1 MSFQG
6 SLKELH
12 LPDVIQLV
20 SVSGKSGSFRLERK
34 GDEGFIYLENGTIVH
49 ATLGKLP
56 GEEAI
61 YALATWNDGT
71 FRFIPGDAPPE
82 PHHHQEQHQP
92 PHGGRP
98 PHRRVARALQAH
110 PLARPVPRFQVPEG
124 KQGQINL
131 NTQEWL
137 ILSKINGK
145 ASIEQIADSLG
156 MSTFEVAKLLY
167 GLVTMGLIVLDE
179 PPPKAATARRGGGL
193 AAHGAR
199 TLGQRDQ
206 ELMRLVQR
214 LREEAESTMG
224 ETAWPMILR
233 AYRQAKADL
242 EAGGGTE
249 AIQRMCQEILGNAVH
264 MEGPETQRHL
274 AERFRDILSTW
285 NAGARE
291 TERDLGTGTRGLGAP
306 IGVTLARVC
315 FHLFLVTVA
324 QSPSHRQPIT

>member
-20 SVSGKSGSFRLERK
+20 SVSGKSGSFRLERE
-34 GDEGFIYLENGTIVH
+34 GHEGFIYLESGRMVH
-49 ATLGKLP
+49 ATLGKLS

-61 YALATWNDGT
+61 YVLATWNEGV
-71 FRFIPGDAPPE
+71 FRFNPGDGAPE
-82 PHHHQEQHQP
+82 KTITKSNTNVLMEAA
-92 PHGGRP
+92 
-98 PHRRVARALQAH
+98 RRIDEWRVLSKRVPSLD
-110 PLARPVPRFQVPEG
+110 RIPRFQVPEG

-145 ASIEQIADSLG
+145 ASIDAIADNLG
-156 MSTFEVAKLLY
+156 LSTFDVAKLLY

-179 PPPKAATARRGGGL
+179 PPPKAAPAPSEEAGL
-193 AAHGAR
+193 EPMETDGMG
-199 TLGQRDQ
+199 LQVLQ

-214 LREEAESTMG
+214 LREEAESCMG
-224 ETAWPMILR
+224 EVAWPMILR

-242 EAGGGTE
+242 DVGGGTE
-249 AIQRMCQEILGNAVH
+249 AIQRMCQDILGNAVH

-274 AERFRDILSTW
+274 AERFRDILSNW
-285 NAGARE
+285 NSGA
-291 TERDLGTGTRGLGAP
+291 
-306 IGVTLARVC
+306 
-315 FHLFLVTVA
+315 
-324 QSPSHRQPIT
+324 Q

>member
-20 SVSGKSGSFRLERK
+20 SVSGKSGSFRLEQKER
-34 GDEGFIYLENGTIVH
+34 EGFIYLENGRMVH
-49 ATLGKLP
+49 ATLGKLS

-61 YALATWNDGT
+61 YALATWNEGI
-71 FRFIPGDAPPE
+71 FRFIPGDAAPE
-82 PHHHQEQHQP
+82 KTITKSNTNVLMEAA
-92 PHGGRP
+92 
-98 PHRRVARALQAH
+98 RRIDEWRVLSKRVPSLD
-110 PLARPVPRFQVPEG
+110 RIPRFQVPEG

-145 ASIEQIADSLG
+145 ASIDAIADGLG
-156 MSTFEVAKLLY
+156 LSTFDVAKLLY

-179 PPPKAATARRGGGL
+179 PPAKVATTPSEDAGL
-193 AAHGAR
+193 APMETDG
-199 TLGQRDQ
+199 TGLQVLQ

-214 LREEAESTMG
+214 LREEAESCMG
-224 ETAWPMILR
+224 EVAWPMILR

-242 EAGGGTE
+242 EAGGGTD
-249 AIQRMCQEILGNAVH
+249 AIQRMCQEVLSNAVH

-274 AERFRDILSTW
+274 AERFRDILSNW
-285 NAGARE
+285 NSGA
-291 TERDLGTGTRGLGAP
+291 
-306 IGVTLARVC
+306 
-315 FHLFLVTVA
+315 
-324 QSPSHRQPIT
+324 S